1 MLSSVLDLS
10 SELINFIVWTVRSIS
25 NGKLPF

>member
-10 SELINFIVWTVRSIS
+10 SELINFIVWAFRAIS